1 MAVPL
6 HGLAG
11 RLKGQVLHPS
21 RGKLPV
27 PQAQRVLGETP
38 SASTPATYLV
48 RFVEEE
54 AEVREDHPQLLPPVA
69 VFEFPQQVPR
79 QLILQDREAWKEYRW
94 GRPCSGP

>member
-1 MAVPL
+1 M
-6 HGLAG
+6 
-11 RLKGQVLHPS
+11 
-21 RGKLPV
+21 
-27 PQAQRVLGETP
+27 
-38 SASTPATYLV
+38 

-94 GRPCSGP
+94 GRPRFGSPGGAATLRTGFLRTTYQNDLSPW

>member
-1 MAVPL
+1 MQLEHVIF
-6 HGLAG
+6 
-11 RLKGQVLHPS
+11 VD
-21 RGKLPV
+21 
-27 PQAQRVLGETP
+27 VLGLRGDGERV
-38 SASTPATYLV
+38 AKQRQAGKGVIVLV

>member
-1 MAVPL
+1 M
-6 HGLAG
+6 
-11 RLKGQVLHPS
+11 
-21 RGKLPV
+21 
-27 PQAQRVLGETP
+27 LGEGP
-38 SASTPATYLV
+38 SASTYLV

-94 GRPCSGP
+94 GRPRGRASQG